1 MDDAVSLV
9 LFGGPSAGKSSLLG
23 ALVQAGQG
31 QEHLLKG
38 KLTDRSQKLAGLQQ
52 ALAADKTQPTADE
65 VVSYPI
71 AIEPEV
77 ATAKSLPAEAV
88 LIDCA
93 GKSVQQLLSEKTAR
107 QAPALAKAVHDADTL
122 IMVVDASA
130 DLAELQKH
138 FSQLA
143 GYIRQLEERR
153 GYSSEVSG
161 LPVYL
166 VLSKCD
172 LLAKKGD
179 TTSTWIQR
187 IEERKRQIDQAFRKF
202 LSQLPGR
209 DKLAFGKI
217 DIHLWATAARRPPLA
232 DRPGVDAQPY
242 GVAELFRQCLQAAR
256 SFQMRKEGASKWLQ
270 VVVAGVGSLVALMAL
285 LAFAVYVTR
294 PSAEVIALENAL
306 HGLLPAEAA
315 KPADRLKEPLDD
327 KLKQLR
333 KIAANPDFPRLPFA
347 TQEKVQNHIAEIE
360 AYQKFNRDFLI
371 RVQDPKLAVTDEDLD
386 LIEKSI
392 QAMPLPAE
400 YAESWKGTRV
410 GNRPQLWLKDVKS
423 LRDEA
428 VKTEAWINEQ
438 IKAGKK
444 IEQEGFRLL
453 MLGDAAPAKDREAWQ
468 TRYKDYV
475 EQPFPS
481 RPRERPP
488 GGATITYDTVF
499 HLQRVDRARQSWE
512 EFKKSLDFIR
522 ERLM

>member
-1 MDDAVSLV
+1 MSDAVNLV

-38 KLTDRSQKLAGLQQ
+38 KLNDRSQKLAGLHQQ
-52 ALAADKTQPTADE
+52 FHVDKAEPTADE
-65 VVSYPI
+65 VVTYPVS
-71 AIEPEV
+71 IEPEQT
-77 ATAKSLPAEAV
+77 AAKSLPGEAV
-88 LIDCA
+88 LIDCS
-93 GKSVQQLLSEKTAR
+93 GKSAQQLLAQKSAKP
-107 QAPALAKAVHDADTL
+107 APALARAVHDADTL

-130 DLAELQKH
+130 DLPELQKN
-138 FSQLA
+138 FGQLA
-143 GYIRQLEERR
+143 AYLRQLEESR
-153 GYSSEVSG
+153 GKRSEVSG

-172 LLAKKGD
+172 LLARKGD
-179 TTSTWIQR
+179 TTGTWVQR

-202 LSQLPGR
+202 LSQQPKR
-209 DKLAFGKI
+209 DQLAFGKI
-217 DIHLWATAARRPPLA
+217 DIHLWATAARRPALA

-242 GVAELFRQCLQAAR
+242 GVAELFRQCLEAAR
-256 SFQMRKEGASKWLQ
+256 GFQLRKQGASKWLQ

-306 HGLLPAEAA
+306 HGLLPAEGA

-333 KIAANPDFPRLPFA
+333 KIADNPDFSRLPSA
-347 TQEKVQNHIAEIE
+347 SQEKVHDYIAEIE
-360 AYQKFNRDFLI
+360 AYQKYNREFLI
-371 RVQDPKLAVTDEDLD
+371 HVQDPKLATTDDDLA
-386 LIEKSI
+386 LIEKAI
-392 QAMPLPAE
+392 QHLPLPAT
-400 YAESWKGTRV
+400 YADAWKGTRV
-410 GNRPQLWLKDVKS
+410 GNRPGLWLKDVKS
-423 LRDEA
+423 LREEGA
-428 VKTEAWINEQ
+428 KAETWINEQ

-444 IEQEGFRLL
+444 IEQEGYRLL
-453 MLGDAAPAKDREAWQ
+453 MMGEAAPAKEREAWQ
-468 TRYKDYV
+468 AHYKEYL
-475 EQPFPS
+475 EQPFPH

-488 GGATITYDTVF
+488 GAGTVTYDTVY
-499 HLQRVDRARQSWE
+499 HLQRVDRARQNWD